1 MSTKKNKIWE
11 EVQFGIASAALI
23 GLIAIG
29 LAAAS
34 FWIEV
39 TFR

>member
-23 GLIAIG
+23 GLIAIESG
-29 LAAAS
+29 FDLYPK
-34 FWIEV
+34 E
-39 TFR
+39 